1 MFIVLF
7 WVGIVGLLGATF
19 LFPVLGR
26 GLWRLQR
33 RTITPCSQPKNSRHV
48 AILIPAHN
56 EEAVIGQTIA
66 TILESVKVSQSVF
79 PDTVF
84 TVSVG
89 ADGCSDRTAEI
100 VRALGVQLQKYD
112 QQGKW
117 ATLNALLRDCG
128 RSADWVVFADS
139 GTVWSPTTLTNLLA
153 EASDPAVVAV
163 APSYDNRL
171 GGLAE
176 RTVWS
181 IERLFKTL
189 ESHAGG
195 PISIHGATVLYRA
208 TELRSVVSKLA
219 GSNWLNDDVVIPL
232 MLRSLYP
239 HSAIRYLPGVRVSD
253 QGAVR
258 AASSARELGR
268 RRRMARGNIQWIR
281 GLLVQSWRSNIVA
294 AVIALRRVFRL
305 LWAYWVLCLA
315 VAVLG
320 ILASTGAN
328 GVAAALVLMTG
339 SLFAWAMSPV
349 VRRVSDAATA
359 SLLAPMEVFRFRS
372 AELLGWR

>member
-1 MFIVLF
+1 
-7 WVGIVGLLGATF
+7 VGALGATF
-19 LFPVLGR
+19 LFPFVGR

-33 RTITPCSQPKNSRHV
+33 RPMVACTQQQNSRTV

-66 TILESVKVSQSVF
+66 TIQASVNVAKSVF
-79 PDTVF
+79 PDTRF
-84 TVSVG
+84 TISVG
-89 ADGCSDRTAEI
+89 ADGCTDRTAE
-100 VRALGVQLQKYD
+100 VAQALGVEVRVYG

-117 ATLNALLRDCG
+117 STLNALVQECG
-128 RSADWVVFADS
+128 GSADWVVFADS
-139 GTVWSPTTLTNLLA
+139 GTIWSPTTLTNLLA
-153 EASDPAVVAV
+153 ETADPTVVAV

-171 GGLAE
+171 GGFAE

-189 ESHAGG
+189 ESRAGG
-195 PISIHGATVLYRA
+195 PVSIHGATVLYRA
-208 TELRSVVSKLA
+208 AELRSVISKLA
-219 GSNWLNDDVVIPL
+219 GSSWLNDDVVIPL
-232 MLRSLYP
+232 MLRTLFP
-239 HSAIRYLPGVRVSD
+239 NGAIRYLPEVRVSD

-258 AASSARELGR
+258 AASTARELGR
-268 RRRMARGNIQWIR
+268 RRRMARGNVQWIR
-281 GLLVQSWRSNIVA
+281 GLLAQACRSNIVA

-320 ILASTGAN
+320 ILASTGSV
-328 GVAAALVLMTG
+328 GVTATIVLTTG
-339 SLFAWAMSPV
+339 SFVAWALSPI
-349 VRRVSDAATA
+349 VRRVSDAAAA

-372 AELLGWR
+372 SELLGWR